1 MISPTDTFIMEE
13 FIDKIY
19 PTATLEA
26 LNNIRI
32 YMRVLVL
39 SDMCTSNTTKIVSW
53 DILGTPK

>member
-53 DILGTPK
+53 DM